1 MRILDMLIIFMLF
14 KYRKNIRIVIET
26 GVRVR
31 RFLFI

>member
-14 KYRKNIRIVIET
+14 KYWKNIRIVIET
-26 GVRVR
+26 GVRVW